1 MSKVL
6 LGDVAV
12 EHKETCKGSKDG
24 YPIVGLEHLI
34 PEEITLT
41 AWNEGSENTFSKMF
55 RKGNVLFGRRRAYL
69 KKAAVAPFDGI
80 CSGDI
85 TVIEAKPDRIL
96 PELLPFI
103 IQNDDLFEFAVGKS
117 AGSLSPR
124 VKWEH
129 LKNYEFE
136 LPDMEKQKELAELLW
151 AMDNTKK
158 SYQKLIV
165 ATDELVKS
173 QFIEMFGDPVKNP
186 FGWPTMTLDQAT
198 KEIVSG
204 QCLNGDA
211 GKLQPGQ
218 KAVLKVSAVTY
229 GSFDANEYKVLRDTK
244 QITKGVYPQKGDLLF
259 SRANTREYVGATVL
273 IDQDYPELMLPDK
286 LWKLIFKHEI
296 MPMFA
301 KQFLSHPEIRKVLSS
316 MATGTSGSM
325 YNISMEKLKR
335 LEIIVPNIN
344 QQKEYIHFVEQSDK
358 SKFAAQS
365 CSNLNLSGQLATR
378 ISPVIPLPQGG
389 VHNGEISV

>member
-186 FGWPTMTLDQAT
+186 FGWPTLTLDQAT

-358 SKFAAQS
+358 SK
-365 CSNLNLSGQLATR
+365 LL
-378 ISPVIPLPQGG
+378 ISRLKEFILMGYRG
-389 VHNGEISV
+389 HGKM

>member
-41 AWNEGSENTFSKMF
+41 AWDEGSENTFSKMF

-103 IQNDDLFEFAVGKS
+103 IQNDDLFDFAVGKS

-158 SYQKLIV
+158 SYQKLIA

-173 QFIEMFGDPVKNP
+173 QFMELFGDPVTNTQGREVRP
-186 FGWPTMTLDQAT
+186 FKDFMLDIRYGTSQPPTFNELGEFKFIRAT
-198 KEIVSG
+198 NIKAGRITENGMLRISADEAAKIEK
-204 QCLNGDA
+204 CRLNG
-211 GKLQPGQ
+211 
-218 KAVLKVSAVTY
+218 
-229 GSFDANEYKVLRDTK
+229 NEIIIVRS
-244 QITKGVYPQKGDLLF
+244 G
-259 SRANTREYVGATVL
+259 ANTGDTCVVTDEYR
-273 IDQDYPELMLPDK
+273 DQYAGYDIIVTLNLEIANPVFFNELMNTHYMQAIIKPLTVRAAQPHINSEQVQNLPM
-286 LWKLIFKHEI
+286 LVVPLQEQEQ
-296 MPMFA
+296 FA
-301 KQFLSHPEIRKVLSS
+301 
-316 MATGTSGSM
+316 T
-325 YNISMEKLKR
+325 
-335 LEIIVPNIN
+335 
-344 QQKEYIHFVEQSDK
+344 FVRQSDK
-358 SKFAAQS
+358 SKFAALS